1 MTAVLLEV
9 RDLEVAYGK
18 KPPVL
23 KGVSFS
29 LKPGEILGL
38 VGNSGCGK
46 STLLRA
52 LAGLELP
59 RRGQVLWE
67 GRERIALKGKE
78 SRALRRRAQLV
89 FQNAR
94 EAFDPR
100 MRLVDAVAE
109 PLLVHAPGL
118 GAASRREK
126 AAAAM
131 EDLGLG
137 GELLRRRP
145 RGVSG
150 GQLQRVGLARALV
163 VEPDV
168 LLLDEPVS
176 ALDVS
181 IQAQVLNLLLDLRKT
196 RGLAMLMVTHDL
208 AVVRQ
213 ICDRALVISEGRIVE
228 EGDPDQLLGHPA
240 HEATRRLVEAL
251 PRCTL
256 PS

>member
-1 MTAVLLEV
+1 MNPPLLEV

-23 KGVSFS
+23 RGVSLS
-29 LKPGEILGL
+29 LASGEILGL

-52 LAGLELP
+52 LAGLQTP

-67 GRERIALKGKE
+67 GRERAALTGKA
-78 SRALRRRAQLV
+78 SLRLRRRAQLV
-89 FQNAR
+89 FQSAR
-94 EAFDPR
+94 DALDPR

-109 PLLVHAPGL
+109 PLLVHAPELDGARRRAR
-118 GAASRREK
+118 AASV
-126 AAAAM
+126 M

-137 GELLRRRP
+137 RELMGRRP

-163 VEPDV
+163 VGPDV

-181 IQAQVLNLLLDLRKT
+181 IQAQVLNLLWDLRE
-196 RGLAMLMVTHDL
+196 RMGLAMLLVTHDL

-213 ICDRALVISEGRIVE
+213 ICDRALVLSEGCIVE
-228 EGDPDQLLGHPA
+228 EGEPERLLDHPT
-240 HEATRRLVEAL
+240 HEATRLLVEAL
-251 PRCTL
+251 PRCKLL
-256 PS
+256 P